1 MRFHGALQLS
11 SLFSTPSA
19 SKRRQVNTIVSHGF
33 SFFFSLF
40 SCSLYSDDRRRKFRY
55 SLFSVVKLL
64 ILEDQLIDSSVKEQ
78 SFCCSWHVLRVSGAV
93 CNPTP

>member
-1 MRFHGALQLS
+1 MRFHGALLS

-19 SKRRQVNTIVSHGF
+19 YKRRQVNTIISHGF
-33 SFFFSLF
+33 SFSLF

-64 ILEDQLIDSSVKEQ
+64 ILEYQLIDSSVKEQ
-78 SFCCSWHVLRVSGAV
+78 SFCCSWHVLS
-93 CNPTP
+93 